1 MEVAVSEQNL
11 QLVRGIYESLARGDV
26 ASVLGAMDS
35 RIEWNEAEG
44 FPYADGNP
52 YVGPQAVVEGVFARL
67 AGEWEY
73 FNVDVEELLDAGD
86 AVVARGRYR
95 AKHKQTGAAID
106 AQFAHFW
113 WLHNGKANRFQQYTD
128 TAQTAAAAGR

>member
-1 MEVAVSEQNL
+1 MSEQNL
-11 QLVRGIYESLARGDV
+11 RLVRGIYESFSRGDV
-26 ASVLGAMDS
+26 ASVLGAMDP

-52 YVGPQAVVEGVFARL
+52 YIGPTSVAEGVFARL
-67 AGEWEY
+67 VGEWEY
-73 FNVDVEELLDAGD
+73 FKVDVEELLDAGD
-86 AVVARGRYR
+86 TVIAFGRYR

-113 WLHNGKANRFQQYTD
+113 WLRNGKAARFQQYTD
-128 TAQTAAAAGR
+128 TAQARAAVCS